1 MFHQISE
8 KVLQRMAYL
17 EMVDVRDRTDGTP
30 HLQRMRQIPPETGKI
45 LALLAASAPPGVLL
59 EVGTSA
65 GYSSLWV
72 SQACRL
78 RGDRLMT
85 FEILPEKIRLAR
97 ETISVTES
105 EDVIILVEGDAR
117 QFLTGIQ
124 DVAFCF
130 LDAEKDIYL
139 SCYDLVIPNLVKGGW
154 LVADNVISHADEL
167 HVFIDLAMTDE
178 RIDSL
183 VLNIGNGLLLC
194 RKV

>member
-8 KVLQRMAYL
+8 KVLERMAYL
-17 EMVDVRDRTDGTP
+17 EMVDARDRTDGTP
-30 HLQRMRQIPPETGKI
+30 HLQRMRQIPPETGKF

-65 GYSSLWV
+65 GYSGLWI

-105 EDVIILVEGDAR
+105 EDMIILVEGDAR

-130 LDAEKDIYL
+130 VDAEKDIYL

-167 HVFIDLAMTDE
+167 RVLVDLAMVDQ
-178 RIDSL
+178 RIDTL
-183 VLNIGNGLLLC
+183 VLNIGKGLLLC
-194 RKV
+194 RKM